1 MTTEITGADLLTLQ
15 GSLGFAT
22 AEMCNALAISIT
34 KWSQLINM
42 PKEQISDPA
51 LCILIRLLYEHP
63 ELSIVQPL
71 PKAKEIY
78 DLLVEI
84 NPDFT
89 KANFSALLGVDKSA
103 AARWL
108 RNEDSNP
115 SPQIKRMFFAIDR
128 KLRASSAIDKKTFLQ
143 YLTDNATTEAQSR
156 GVNIKDGVWKT
167 REAILASKQ
176 SQAVKGTYAKKAA
189 AKSHSK

>member
-15 GSLGFAT
+15 GSLGFGT
-22 AEMCNALAISIT
+22 ADMCNALAISIT

-42 PKEQISDPA
+42 PKEQVSDPA
-51 LCILIRLLYEHP
+51 LCILIRLLYEYP

-71 PKAKEIY
+71 PKAQEIY
-78 DLLVEI
+78 NLLVEI
-84 NPDFT
+84 NPNFT

-128 KLRASSAIDKKTFLQ
+128 KLRASSAIDKKIFLQ

-176 SQAVKGTYAKKAA
+176 SQAVKDMYAKKAA
-189 AKSHSK
+189 AKTHSN